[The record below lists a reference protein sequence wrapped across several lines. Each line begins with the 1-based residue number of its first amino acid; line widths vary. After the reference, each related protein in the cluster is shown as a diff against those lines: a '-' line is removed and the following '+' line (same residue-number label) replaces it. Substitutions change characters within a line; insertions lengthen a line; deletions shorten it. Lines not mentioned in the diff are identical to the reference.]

1 MYNRWLL
8 LFLLGICPLLS
19 QSQGTTGA
27 SNRYRLYNEA
37 SGLGRHTILDIARDE
52 NGFYWLATE
61 KGIVRFDGANFTE
74 INPPEPYTN
83 ERVRSL
89 YVYGKWLYLMYLRE
103 GCVRLNLENYTFE
116 TITNLTV
123 TGVIHLNEQ
132 RLVIMDNDGN
142 LYARER
148 DKLILRHAFQA
159 TNDHHP
165 MFLQDSLLFVHV
177 FGKGMQAL
185 DAKTLKIRANL
196 GFPSLH
202 FQLSF
207 SRYPNELFFLGDLK
221 MHRLTKDLQMEPVA
235 NLSNIQ
241 HDLSYIQHDLSGAQY
256 LIDRNKML
264 FKVRNGIATLIPL
277 SGLENVELRKFI
289 IHDSSNIIV
298 ATNVGLLHVRTGF
311 SPIEQFSDNQFVT
324 YKELRIRRKIL
335 PVGPD
340 DLIMIGHPFNVRYT
354 KGKLNTLSTM
364 KVSAYDAV
372 QIGKDIY
379 YTTENNGLF
388 RYHLDRSTQEKIQ
401 LKNQWATQGMYAIV
415 FNPHDSLLVIGGFKG
430 LYVKP
435 FQNKKEQLIAL
446 PSPFTFIQTIMYDTL
461 RRRYWVGTDNGLIC
475 LDNRFRPIHLIPKL
489 RDGSRPMDV
498 TELMLHSKSGNLWI
512 AHRFGV
518 EVIDPESFQP
528 ILQLKNTFF
537 KNPIVA
543 SLVEDNN
550 GNVWMSTFEEI
561 MAYKPLN
568 RSFLRLGTKN
578 NLSNQEYNFK
588 SFAKLPDGRLIF
600 GGVTGYDIIDPKAF
614 SFNRSSDI
622 GILTG
627 YDLITKEKTILK
639 AVPKTDEKISFDI
652 DSESLR
658 LYLSAR
664 NQLNS
669 RNYTYEYKFN
679 NDGWNTMKDA
689 SYLNIYKLDP
699 GRYTLQF
706 RAFDEYGSL
715 ITFKPIE
722 INATV
727 VFYKNRYF
735 IWSLFLLTIALIVL
749 VVLNEIRRKYRE
761 NQLKEQISM
770 DLHDEVGTILTRA
783 LMTAQSTGISQKDER
798 LSSYLSEALYS
809 LRVYINTMNKSTF
822 SLYQL
827 ADELREMIHQ
837 TFAHTSFEVNPDIH
851 IQSEKLISSEKY
863 RDMKLCLYEILN
875 NILKHAHAST
885 IDIRMDDTSQHV
897 RFIIKDN
904 GLLTQIDKLDN
915 KGNGVR
921 NIRKRLKKH
930 GGIASFTL
938 SENGHGLLVSMIC
951 PL

>member
-1 MYNRWLL
+1 MYKWL
-8 LFLLGICPLLS
+8 FIFFLGICPLLIWS
-19 QSQGTTGA
+19 QSTTTDLD
-27 SNRYRLYNEA
+27 RYRLYNEA
-37 SGLGRHTILDIARDE
+37 SGLGRHSIIDIARDGS
-52 NGFYWLATE
+52 GFYWLATE
-61 KGIVRFDGANFTE
+61 KGIIRFDGANFTE
-74 INPPEPYTN
+74 INPPEPYSH
-83 ERVRSL
+83 ERVRHL
-89 YVYGKWLYLMYLRE
+89 YVYEKWLYVMYLRQ

-116 TITNLTV
+116 TITELTV
-123 TGVIHLNEQ
+123 TGVIHLSEK
-132 RLVIMDNDGN
+132 RMAVMDNTGN
-142 LYARER
+142 LYTREK
-148 DKLILRHAFQA
+148 DKLVLRHAFQA
-159 TNDHHP
+159 SNDHHP
-165 MFLQDSLLFVHV
+165 MFLKDSILFVHV
-177 FGKGMQAL
+177 HGKGMLAL
-185 DAKTLKIRANL
+185 DARSLNLLKNL
-196 GFPSLH
+196 GASSVSG
-202 FQLSF
+202 QLSF
-207 SRYPNELFFLGDLK
+207 SGIGNELFFLGDQQLF
-221 MHRLTKDLQMEPVA
+221 RIYPDLRMEKA
-235 NLSNIQ
+235 ILAENSTLD
-241 HDLSYIQHDLSGAQY
+241 HSYLAFQKADVQY
-256 LIDRNKML
+256 LINQNKTIL
-264 FKVRNGIATLIPL
+264 VFEKGTSRSIKLTGV
-277 SGLENVELRKFI
+277 ENAELRKLI
-289 IHDSSNIIV
+289 IHDSANIIV
-298 ATNVGLLHVRTGF
+298 ATNVGLLHVQTGF
-311 SPIEQFSDNQFVT
+311 SPVERLSDNHMVPVN
-324 YKELRIRRKIL
+324 ELRIRRKIIPL
-335 PVGPD
+335 AND
-340 DLIMIGHPFNVRYT
+340 DVLFLGYSQNFRFKNKKISVISPLT
-354 KGKLNTLSTM
+354 A
-364 KVSAYDAV
+364 SAYDAV
-372 QIGKDIY
+372 RVGSSIY
-379 YTTENNGLF
+379 YSTEDKGLF
-388 RYHLDRSTQEKIQ
+388 VYDLHRKSIKNIVPESSTEPKGI
-401 LKNQWATQGMYAIV
+401 YAV
-415 FNPHDSLLVIGGFKG
+415 AYNPQDSLLLAGKPSALLVYSPQKKVRSTISLPLAFR
-430 LYVKP
+430 YV
-435 FQNKKEQLIAL
+435 
-446 PSPFTFIQTIMYDTL
+446 QTILYDTL
-461 RRRYWVGTDNGLIC
+461 RRRYWIGTDKGLMC
-475 LDNRFRPIHLIPKL
+475 LDHQFRLVNQITKIQ
-489 RDGSRPMDV
+489 DGKRPLDV
-498 TELMLHSKSGNLWI
+498 TELLIHSRTGQLWI
-512 AHRFGV
+512 AHRYGV
-518 EVIDPESFQP
+518 EVIDPASFKTVFQF
-528 ILQLKNTFF
+528 TEAVF

-543 SLVEDNN
+543 GIIEDLN
-550 GNVWMSTFEEI
+550 GNVWISTFEELL
-561 MAYKPLN
+561 AFNPAN
-568 RSFLRLGTKN
+568 RSLLRLGTKN

-627 YDLITKEKTILK
+627 YDLITKDKTILK
-639 AVPKTDEKISFDI
+639 AIPNKDENISFDI

-689 SYLNIYKLDP
+689 SYLNIYKMDP
-699 GRYTLQF
+699 GLYTLQF

-783 LMTAQSTGISQKDER
+783 LMTAQSTGISKKDER

-822 SLYQL
+822 SLHQL
-827 ADELREMIHQ
+827 ADELREMIYQ
-837 TFAHTSFEVNPDIH
+837 TFAHTCLDVNPDIH

-863 RDMKLCLYEILN
+863 RDIKLCLYEILN